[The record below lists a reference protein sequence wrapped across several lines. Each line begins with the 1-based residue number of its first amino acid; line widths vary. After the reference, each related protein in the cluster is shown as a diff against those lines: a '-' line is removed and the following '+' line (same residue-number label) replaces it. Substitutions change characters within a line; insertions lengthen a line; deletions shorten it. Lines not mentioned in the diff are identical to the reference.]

1 MKLSKLLFLLFICIS
16 FVSADSNITD
26 DLKEYEIEIIIFQ
39 HNKVETDENF
49 DQVFISPSEESISF
63 YNPKLQINKN
73 AYLLESKENFFNRL
87 FKDFDPK
94 TNNNNSITDNNNN
107 NNPKISN
114 PKNWFRK
121 TNNLDVLKKLNNK
134 LKTNNKYKLLGSF
147 KWIQNI
153 DYKDNA
159 RYLFYED
166 IDNEYGL
173 FLKLYR
179 SRFLHADVK
188 TYIGIIDKEPI
199 DVTKDEI
206 SKFEKK
212 LLEVN
217 KKEINNFNDDL
228 RIELNKPNNYVELNS
243 DKITQ
248 PNKKSREVNIFID
261 EQRRIFNEEIHYFD
275 HPMFGL
281 ILSVKEI

>member
-16 FVSADSNITD
+16 FVSADSNLTD

-49 DQVFISPSEESISF
+49 DQVFISPSAESISF

-87 FKDFDPK
+87 FKDFNPK
-94 TNNNNSITDNNNN
+94 TNNNNSITDNNN
-107 NNPKISN
+107 PKISN
-114 PKNWFRK
+114 PKNWYRK

-134 LKTNNKYKLLGSF
+134 LKTNNDYKLLGGF

-153 DYKDNA
+153 NYKDNA
-159 RYLFYED
+159 RYLFFED

-217 KKEINNFNDDL
+217 KKEINNFNDNL

-243 DKITQ
+243 DKITP
-248 PNKKSREVNIFID
+248 PNKKSKEINIFID

-281 ILSVKEI
+281 ILSIKEI

>member
-1 MKLSKLLFLLFICIS
+1 MKLSKLLFLLFICIG
-16 FVSADSNITD
+16 FVSANSDLTE
-26 DLKEYEIEIIIFQ
+26 DLKEYEIEVIIFQ
-39 HNKVETDENF
+39 HNNVETNENF
-49 DQVFISPSEESISF
+49 DQVFISPSAESISF

-87 FKDFDPK
+87 FKDFNPK
-94 TNNNNSITDNNNN
+94 TNNNNSITDNNDNS
-107 NNPKISN
+107 KISN
-114 PKNWFRK
+114 PKNWYRK

-188 TYIGIIDKEPI
+188 TFLGVIDKEPI

-206 SKFEKK
+206 NKFEKK
-212 LLEVN
+212 LLEIN
-217 KKEINNFNDDL
+217 RKEINQINDNL
-228 RIELNKPNNYVELNS
+228 KIKLNKPNNYVELDG
-243 DKITQ
+243 DKIMP
-248 PNKKSREVNIFID
+248 PNKKSNEINIFID

-281 ILSVKEI
+281 ILSIKEI

>member
-1 MKLSKLLFLLFICIS
+1 MKLSKLLFLLFTCVS
-16 FVSADSNITD
+16 FVSANSDLTE

-39 HNKVETDENF
+39 HNNVETNENF
-49 DQVFISPSEESISF
+49 DQIFVSPSSESISF
-63 YNPKLQINKN
+63 YDPKLQINKN

-87 FKDFDPK
+87 FKDFNPK
-94 TNNNNSITDNNNN
+94 TNNNNLITDNNDNS
-107 NNPKISN
+107 KISN
-114 PKNWFRK
+114 PKNWYRK
-121 TNNLDVLKKLNNK
+121 TNNLDVLQKLNNK

-153 DYKDNA
+153 DYKNNA

-166 IDNEYGL
+166 IDKEYGL

-188 TYIGIIDKEPI
+188 TFLGVIDKEPI

-206 SKFEKK
+206 NKFEKK

-217 KKEINNFNDDL
+217 RKEINKINGNL
-228 RIELNKPNNYVELNS
+228 KIKLNKPNNFVELNS
-243 DKITQ
+243 DKIMP
-248 PNKKSREVNIFID
+248 PNKKSKEINIFID

-281 ILSVKEI
+281 ILSIKEI

>member
-16 FVSADSNITD
+16 FVSADSNLTD

-39 HNKVETDENF
+39 HNNIETDENF
-49 DQVFISPSEESISF
+49 DQIFISPSAESLSF

-87 FKDFDPK
+87 FKDFNPK
-94 TNNNNSITDNNNN
+94 TNNNNSITNN

-114 PKNWFRK
+114 PKNWYRK

-134 LKTNNKYKLLGSF
+134 LKTNNDYKLLGGF

-153 DYKDNA
+153 NYKDNA
-159 RYLFYED
+159 RYLFFED

-217 KKEINNFNDDL
+217 KKEINNFNDNL

-243 DKITQ
+243 DKITP
-248 PNKKSREVNIFID
+248 PNKKSKEINIFID

-281 ILSVKEI
+281 ILSIKEI

>member
-1 MKLSKLLFLLFICIS
+1 MKLSKLLFLLFICIG
-16 FVSADSNITD
+16 FVSANSDLTE
-26 DLKEYEIEIIIFQ
+26 DLKEYEIEVIIFQ
-39 HNKVETDENF
+39 HNNVETNENF
-49 DQVFISPSEESISF
+49 DQVFISPSAESISF

-87 FKDFDPK
+87 FKDFNPK
-94 TNNNNSITDNNNN
+94 TNNNNSLTDNNDNS
-107 NNPKISN
+107 KISN
-114 PKNWFRK
+114 PKNWYRK
-121 TNNLDVLKKLNNK
+121 TNNLDVLKKLNEK
-134 LKTNNKYKLLGSF
+134 LKINNKYKLLGSF

-188 TYIGIIDKEPI
+188 TFLGVIDKEPI
-199 DVTKDEI
+199 DVTEDQI
-206 SKFEKK
+206 NKFEKK
-212 LLEVN
+212 LLEIN
-217 KKEINNFNDDL
+217 RKEINQINDNL
-228 RIELNKPNNYVELNS
+228 KIKLNKPNNYVELDG
-243 DKITQ
+243 DKIMP
-248 PNKKSREVNIFID
+248 PNKKSREINIFID

-281 ILSVKEI
+281 ILSIKEI

>member
-1 MKLSKLLFLLFICIS
+1 MKLSKLLFLLFICIG
-16 FVSADSNITD
+16 FVSANSDLIE
-26 DLKEYEIEIIIFQ
+26 DLKEYEIEVIIFQ
-39 HNKVETDENF
+39 HNNVETNENF
-49 DQVFISPSEESISF
+49 DQIFVSPSSESISF
-63 YNPKLQINKN
+63 YDPKLQINKN

-87 FKDFDPK
+87 FKDFNPK
-94 TNNNNSITDNNNN
+94 TNNNNLITDNNDNS
-107 NNPKISN
+107 KISN
-114 PKNWFRK
+114 PKNWYRK
-121 TNNLDVLKKLNNK
+121 TNNLDVLQKLNNK

-147 KWIQNI
+147 RWIQNI
-153 DYKDNA
+153 DYKNNA

-166 IDNEYGL
+166 IDKEYGL

-188 TYIGIIDKEPI
+188 TFLGVIDKEPI

-206 SKFEKK
+206 NKFEKK

-217 KKEINNFNDDL
+217 RKEVNKINGNL
-228 RIELNKPNNYVELNS
+228 KIKLNKPNNFVELNS
-243 DKITQ
+243 DKIMP
-248 PNKKSREVNIFID
+248 PNKKSKEINIFID

-281 ILSVKEI
+281 ILSIKEI

>member
-1 MKLSKLLFLLFICIS
+1 MKLSKLLFLLFICIG
-16 FVSADSNITD
+16 FVSANSDLTE
-26 DLKEYEIEIIIFQ
+26 DLKEYEIEVIIFQ
-39 HNKVETDENF
+39 HNNVETNENF
-49 DQVFISPSEESISF
+49 DQVFISPSAESISF

-87 FKDFDPK
+87 FKDFNPK
-94 TNNNNSITDNNNN
+94 TNNNNSLTDNNDNS
-107 NNPKISN
+107 KISN
-114 PKNWFRK
+114 PKNWYRK
-121 TNNLDVLKKLNNK
+121 TNNLDVLKKLNDK
-134 LKTNNKYKLLGSF
+134 LKINNKYKLLGSF

-188 TYIGIIDKEPI
+188 TFLGVIDKEPI
-199 DVTKDEI
+199 DVTEDQI
-206 SKFEKK
+206 NKFEKK
-212 LLEVN
+212 LLEIN
-217 KKEINNFNDDL
+217 RKEINQINDNL
-228 RIELNKPNNYVELNS
+228 KIKLNKPNNYVELDG
-243 DKITQ
+243 DKIMP
-248 PNKKSREVNIFID
+248 PNKKSREINIFID

-281 ILSVKEI
+281 ILSIKEI

>member
-1 MKLSKLLFLLFICIS
+1 MKLSKLLFLLFTCVS
-16 FVSADSNITD
+16 FVSANSDLTE

-39 HNKVETDENF
+39 HNNVETNENF
-49 DQVFISPSEESISF
+49 DQIFVSPSSESISF
-63 YNPKLQINKN
+63 YDPKLQINKN

-87 FKDFDPK
+87 FKDFNPK
-94 TNNNNSITDNNNN
+94 TNNNNLITDNNDNS
-107 NNPKISN
+107 KISN
-114 PKNWFRK
+114 PKNWYRK
-121 TNNLDVLKKLNNK
+121 TNNLDVLQKLNNK

-147 KWIQNI
+147 RWIQNI
-153 DYKDNA
+153 DYKNNA

-166 IDNEYGL
+166 IDKEYGL

-188 TYIGIIDKEPI
+188 TFLGVIDKEPI

-206 SKFEKK
+206 NKFEKK

-217 KKEINNFNDDL
+217 RKEINKINGNL
-228 RIELNKPNNYVELNS
+228 KIKLNKPNNFVELSS
-243 DKITQ
+243 DKIMP
-248 PNKKSREVNIFID
+248 PNKKSKEINIFID

-281 ILSVKEI
+281 ILSIKEI

>member
-1 MKLSKLLFLLFICIS
+1 MKLSKLLFLLFICIG
-16 FVSADSNITD
+16 FVSANSDLTE
-26 DLKEYEIEIIIFQ
+26 DLKEYEIEVIIFQ
-39 HNKVETDENF
+39 HNNVETNENF
-49 DQVFISPSEESISF
+49 DQVFISPSAESISF

-87 FKDFDPK
+87 FKDFNPK
-94 TNNNNSITDNNNN
+94 TNNNNSLTDNNDNS
-107 NNPKISN
+107 KISN
-114 PKNWFRK
+114 PKNWYRK
-121 TNNLDVLKKLNNK
+121 TNNLDVLKKLNDK
-134 LKTNNKYKLLGSF
+134 LKINNKYKLLGSF

-153 DYKDNA
+153 DYMDNA

-188 TYIGIIDKEPI
+188 TFLGVIDKEPI
-199 DVTKDEI
+199 DVTEDQI
-206 SKFEKK
+206 NKFEKK
-212 LLEVN
+212 LLEIN
-217 KKEINNFNDDL
+217 RKEINQINDNL
-228 RIELNKPNNYVELNS
+228 KIKLNKPNNYVELDG
-243 DKITQ
+243 DKIMP
-248 PNKKSREVNIFID
+248 PNKKSREINIFID

-281 ILSVKEI
+281 VLSIKEI

>member
-1 MKLSKLLFLLFICIS
+1 MKLSKQLFLLFICIG
-16 FVSADSNITD
+16 FVSANSDLTE
-26 DLKEYEIEIIIFQ
+26 DLKEYEIEVIIFQ
-39 HNKVETDENF
+39 HNNVETNENF
-49 DQVFISPSEESISF
+49 DQVFISPSAESISF

-87 FKDFDPK
+87 FKDFNPK
-94 TNNNNSITDNNNN
+94 TNNNNSLTDNNDNS
-107 NNPKISN
+107 KISN
-114 PKNWFRK
+114 PKNWYRK
-121 TNNLDVLKKLNNK
+121 TNNLDVLKKLNDK
-134 LKTNNKYKLLGSF
+134 LKINNKYKLLGSF

-188 TYIGIIDKEPI
+188 TFLGVIDKEPI
-199 DVTKDEI
+199 DVTEDQI
-206 SKFEKK
+206 NKFEKK
-212 LLEVN
+212 LLEIN
-217 KKEINNFNDDL
+217 RKEINQINDNL
-228 RIELNKPNNYVELNS
+228 KIKLNKPNNYVELDG
-243 DKITQ
+243 DKIMP
-248 PNKKSREVNIFID
+248 PNKKSREINIFID

-275 HPMFGL
+275 HPLFGL
-281 ILSVKEI
+281 ILSIKEI

>member
-1 MKLSKLLFLLFICIS
+1 MKLSKLLFLLFICIG
-16 FVSADSNITD
+16 FVSANSNLTE
-26 DLKEYEIEIIIFQ
+26 DLKEYEIEVIIFQ
-39 HNKVETDENF
+39 HNNVETNENF
-49 DQVFISPSEESISF
+49 DQVFISPSAESISF

-87 FKDFDPK
+87 FKDFNPK
-94 TNNNNSITDNNNN
+94 TNNNNSLTDNNDNS
-107 NNPKISN
+107 KISN
-114 PKNWFRK
+114 PKNWYRK
-121 TNNLDVLKKLNNK
+121 TNNLDVLKKLNDK
-134 LKTNNKYKLLGSF
+134 LKINNKYKLLGSF

-159 RYLFYED
+159 RYLFYEN

-188 TYIGIIDKEPI
+188 TFLGVIDNEPI
-199 DVTKDEI
+199 DVTEDQI
-206 SKFEKK
+206 NKFEKK
-212 LLEVN
+212 LLEIN
-217 KKEINNFNDDL
+217 KKEINQINDNL
-228 RIELNKPNNYVELNS
+228 KIKLNKPNNYVELNG
-243 DKITQ
+243 DKIMP
-248 PNKKSREVNIFID
+248 PNKKSKEINIFID

-281 ILSVKEI
+281 ILSIKEI

>member
-1 MKLSKLLFLLFICIS
+1 MKLSNLLFLLFICIG
-16 FVSADSNITD
+16 FVSANSDLTE
-26 DLKEYEIEIIIFQ
+26 DLKEYEIEVIIFQ
-39 HNKVETDENF
+39 HNNVETNENF
-49 DQVFISPSEESISF
+49 DQVFISPSAESISF

-87 FKDFDPK
+87 FKDFNPK
-94 TNNNNSITDNNNN
+94 TNNNNSLTDNNDNS
-107 NNPKISN
+107 KISN
-114 PKNWFRK
+114 PKNWYRK
-121 TNNLDVLKKLNNK
+121 TNNLDVLKKLNDK
-134 LKTNNKYKLLGSF
+134 LKINNKYKLLGSF

-188 TYIGIIDKEPI
+188 TFLGVIDKEPI
-199 DVTKDEI
+199 DVTEDQI
-206 SKFEKK
+206 NKFEKK
-212 LLEVN
+212 LLEIN
-217 KKEINNFNDDL
+217 RKENNQINDNL
-228 RIELNKPNNYVELNS
+228 KIKLNKPNNYVELDG
-243 DKITQ
+243 DKIMP
-248 PNKKSREVNIFID
+248 PNKKSREINIFID

-281 ILSVKEI
+281 ILSIKEI

>member
-1 MKLSKLLFLLFICIS
+1 MKLSKLLFLLFICIG
-16 FVSADSNITD
+16 FVSANSDLTE
-26 DLKEYEIEIIIFQ
+26 DLKEYEIEVIIFQ
-39 HNKVETDENF
+39 YNNVETNENF
-49 DQVFISPSEESISF
+49 DQVFISPSAESISF

-87 FKDFDPK
+87 FKDFNPK
-94 TNNNNSITDNNNN
+94 TNNNNSLTDNNDNS
-107 NNPKISN
+107 KISN
-114 PKNWFRK
+114 PKNWYRK

-134 LKTNNKYKLLGSF
+134 LKTNNDYKLLGGF

-153 DYKDNA
+153 NYKDNA
-159 RYLFYED
+159 RYLFFED

-217 KKEINNFNDDL
+217 KKEINNFNDNL
-228 RIELNKPNNYVELNS
+228 RVELNKPNNYVELNS
-243 DKITQ
+243 DKITP
-248 PNKKSREVNIFID
+248 PNKKSKEINIFID

-281 ILSVKEI
+281 ILSIKEI

>member
-16 FVSADSNITD
+16 FVSADSNLTD

-49 DQVFISPSEESISF
+49 DQVFISPSAESISF

-87 FKDFDPK
+87 FKDFNPK

-107 NNPKISN
+107 PKISN
-114 PKNWFRK
+114 PKNWYRK

-134 LKTNNKYKLLGSF
+134 LKTNNDYKLLGGF

-153 DYKDNA
+153 NYKDNA
-159 RYLFYED
+159 RYLFFED

-217 KKEINNFNDDL
+217 KKEINNFKDNL

-243 DKITQ
+243 DKITP
-248 PNKKSREVNIFID
+248 PNKKSKEINIFID

-281 ILSVKEI
+281 ILSIKEI